1 MNSFEEDLV
10 SNALLGLV
18 LVALMAA
25 RDLCKRI
32 SHSDCAID
40 SEHGL
45 MFKLPTFRAPTN
57 EVNI

>member
-10 SNALLGLV
+10 SNALLGVILV
-18 LVALMAA
+18 GLMAA

-32 SHSDCAID
+32 SRSDCAVD

-45 MFKLPTFRAPTN
+45 HFKLPTFRATN
-57 EVNI
+57 EANV